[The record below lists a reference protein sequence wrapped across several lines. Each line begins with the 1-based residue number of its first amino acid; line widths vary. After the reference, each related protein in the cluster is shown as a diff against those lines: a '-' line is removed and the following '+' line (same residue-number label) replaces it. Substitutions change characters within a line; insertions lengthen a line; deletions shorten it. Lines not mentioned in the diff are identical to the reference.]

1 MAVRN
6 IVKIDQAKCNGCGL
20 CAKACAEGAIAVV
33 EGKATLVSETYCDGL
48 GACLGD
54 CPQGAITI
62 ERRQASDFDEQA
74 AHKHVGRL
82 RAAAAVQAQEQNT
95 ACSAQPRPGQAHPDW
110 PLQGGCPGSMARQF
124 RPASGM
130 APAADAGE
138 TSGSL
143 AGPTPSELGQ
153 WPVQLALVNPRA
165 AYFQDAHLLIA
176 ADCVAY
182 ALGDFHRQLLRGKAL
197 AIACPKLDDVE
208 PYVAKLAE
216 IFRANQIKSVTVAH
230 MEVPCCGGIVRM
242 VRAALAQAGR
252 DDLPYRDVTV
262 GIDGTVRHDDMNG

>member
-1 MAVRN
+1 VAIRN

-20 CAKACAEGAIAVV
+20 CVQACAEGAIAIV
-33 EGKATLVSETYCDGL
+33 EGKARLVSETYCDGL

-62 ERRQASDFDEQA
+62 ERRQADDFDEQA
-74 AHKHVGRL
+74 AHKHVGGL
-82 RAAAAVQAQEQNT
+82 KAAAPVQALGQSG
-95 ACSAQPRPGQAHPDW
+95 AGSLHLQPQPAHAMPH
-110 PLQGGCPGSMARQF
+110 PGGCPGGMARQF
-124 RPASGM
+124 KPAS
-130 APAADAGE
+130 ATAQTAVAAEAAGQA
-138 TSGSL
+138 
-143 AGPTPSELGQ
+143 AGPVPSELGQ

-165 AYFQDAHLLIA
+165 AYFKDAHLLIA

-182 ALGDFHRQLLRGKAL
+182 ALGDFHRQLLKGRVL

-216 IFRANQIKSVTVAH
+216 IFRVNQVRSVTVAH
-230 MEVPCCGGIVRM
+230 MEVPCCGGIVQA

-252 DDLPYRDVTV
+252 EDLPFQDVTV
-262 GIDGTVRHDDMNG
+262 GVDGSIRHDG